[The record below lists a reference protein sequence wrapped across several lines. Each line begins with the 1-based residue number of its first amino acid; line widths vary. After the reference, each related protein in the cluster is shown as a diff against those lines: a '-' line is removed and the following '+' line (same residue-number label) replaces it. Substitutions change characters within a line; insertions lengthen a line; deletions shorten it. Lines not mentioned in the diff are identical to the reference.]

1 MTEVVVVG
9 AAPAPDS
16 EDFYRGLLASAAA
29 VVAADAAGEW
39 CASLGRLPDVVVGDF
54 DSADPDE
61 LDGLERQGVRLEV
74 HPADKDATDLELAV
88 AVAQDLWTLPICLT
102 AAFSQ
107 RLDHTLAALGL
118 VMRAGKGARIA
129 EPTWRAWPC
138 SPGRPIQLTLT
149 CGTSYSILAL
159 EHCEGVTELGGRWE
173 LREASMEALSGRG
186 VSNEAL
192 GADVRVR
199 VRRGSLVV
207 IANDIVV

>member
-1 MTEVVVVG
+1 MSEVLVVG

-16 EDFYRGLLASAAA
+16 EIFYRELLAAATA

-39 CASLGRLPDVVVGDF
+39 CAALGRLPDVIVGDF

-61 LDGLERQGVRLEV
+61 IERLESLGV
-74 HPADKDATDLELAV
+74 LIESHPADKDMTDLELAV
-88 AVAQDLWTLPICLT
+88 AVAHERWALPVCLT
-102 AAFSQ
+102 ASFSH

-138 SPGRPIQLTLT
+138 SHGRTLQLALT
-149 CGTSYSILAL
+149 RGSSYSIVAL
-159 EHCEGVTELGGRWE
+159 ERCEGVTALGGHWE
-173 LREASMEALSGRG
+173 LREAVLEPLSGRG

-192 GADVRVR
+192 GAELQVR
-199 VRRGSLVV
+199 VRRGSLVL
-207 IANDIVV
+207 IANDIEV

>member
-1 MTEVVVVG
+1 MTEVLVVG

-16 EDFYRGLLASAAA
+16 EDFYRGLLASATA

-39 CASLGRLPDVVVGDF
+39 CASLGRLPDVIVGDF
-54 DSADPDE
+54 DSADPEE
-61 LDGLERQGVRLEV
+61 LDRLERLGVRLES

-88 AVAQDLWTLPICLT
+88 TVAHDLWALPVCLT

-138 SPGRPIQLTLT
+138 SPGRPIQMPLTRGL
-149 CGTSYSILAL
+149 SYSILAL
-159 EHCEGVTELGGRWE
+159 EHCEGVTALGGHWE
-173 LREASMEALSGRG
+173 LREASLEPLSGRG

-192 GADVRVR
+192 GAELQVR